1 MFKMLSNLAKAAVS
15 VAVTPVTAAV
25 DILTIPD
32 SACDPHKGVF
42 DRTAKKFQQAA
53 DAIDEAVKP
62 EKD

>member
-42 DRTAKKFQQAA
+42 DRTAKKLQQAA
-53 DAIDEAVKP
+53 DALDEAVKP

>member
-1 MFKMLSNLAKAAVS
+1 MFKMLSNLAKAAIS

-32 SACDPHKGVF
+32 SACDPHTGVF